1 MGHQNNRIVQ
11 ISSFTVLVLSI
22 LFLKYN
28 RWFSVLGIAVFISI
42 MVMGYLLKKKHDKEW
57 TQYIETLSIS
67 MDQSTKQAITNL
79 PIPLCMCKTDGTI
92 TWYNK
97 KFSAVAMKSSLLGSY
112 IKDVFEEIK
121 IEDISLT
128 GDNPSA
134 FLEIGPKKY
143 KIVYYVVPNSK
154 KDNGMIML
162 YFIDETRYEN
172 LMEEYHNT
180 KTGII
185 LIQVDSFDEI
195 LDKVK
200 DVDRPLLVAEV
211 ERKLKV
217 WAENYDAAIRKIS
230 KDRFFVLVD
239 EQNLVAMEDN
249 KFSILDE
256 VRSIDMKNQLPVTL
270 SLGVSC
276 REKTLQQTHE
286 TAVSALDLALG
297 RGGDQ
302 CVVKRG
308 ERFSFYGGKT
318 KAIEKKTR
326 VKARIIA
333 YALKDLI
340 RAADNVLIMGH
351 TFADLDA
358 LGSSMG
364 AYAICRMLD
373 TKANIVMNHSNTSI
387 DILYDRI
394 QKHEGYENIFIDN
407 VQAKR
412 LASQNTLLIITDTNK
427 PSLTEAPE
435 LLDLCDKV
443 VLIDHHRRGVEFV
456 DKAVLVYHETYASSA
471 SEMVT
476 ELIQYI
482 TENPKLHSL
491 EAESLLAGIML
502 DTKNFSFKTG
512 VRTFEAAAFLR
523 KSGADTV
530 EVKTLFQGDVD
541 SYMRIAEIVKNAKI
555 IDGKIAMTHCDEV
568 LENPKLI
575 ASKVADD
582 LLNIK
587 GVVSSFVI
595 TKGNTDAV
603 QISARSLGKM
613 NVQLI
618 MEKLGGGGH
627 MDTAATQMKG
637 TTIEEAMDKLEEA
650 VMEYLNEEGENR

>member
-28 RWFSVLGIAVFISI
+28 RWFSMLGIVVFISI
-42 MVMGYLLKKKHDKEW
+42 LVMGYLLKQKQDKEW

-97 KFSAVAMKSSLLGSY
+97 KFSAVAMKRELLGSY
-112 IKDVFEEIK
+112 IKEVFEEIK
-121 IEDISLT
+121 IEDVSLT
-128 GDNPSA
+128 GDNPST

-143 KIVYYVVPNSK
+143 KIVYYVVPSSK

-239 EQNLVAMEDN
+239 EQNLVGMEDN

-308 ERFSFYGGKT
+308 ERFRFYGGKT
-318 KAIEKKTR
+318 NAVEKKTR

-358 LGSSMG
+358 LGSAMG

-387 DILYDRI
+387 EILYDRI
-394 QKHEGYENIFIDN
+394 QKHEGYENIFIDH

-587 GVVSSFVI
+587 GVISSFVI

-637 TTIEEAMDKLEEA
+637 TTIEEAMDKLEET

>member
-1 MGHQNNRIVQ
+1 MWHQNNKINQVSS
-11 ISSFTVLVLSI
+11 ISIFVLSI
-22 LFLKYN
+22 LFLRYN
-28 RWFSVLGIAVFISI
+28 KWFSLLGFVVFAGI
-42 MVMGYLLKKKHDKEW
+42 VVTGYLFKKKQDKEW
-57 TQYIETLSIS
+57 TQYIETLSIN

-79 PIPLCMCKTDGTI
+79 PIPLCMCRTDGTI

-97 KFSAVAMKSSLLGSY
+97 KFSAVAMKNALLGVH
-112 IKDVFEEIK
+112 INEVFEEIQ
-121 IEDISLT
+121 IEKVSLN
-128 GDNPSA
+128 GDNPST

-154 KDNGMIML
+154 KDGGMIML

-172 LMEEYHNT
+172 LMEEYNNT
-180 KTGII
+180 QTGII

-211 ERKLKV
+211 ERKIKV
-217 WAENYDAAIRKIS
+217 WAENYDAAIRKMS

-239 EQNLVAMEDN
+239 EENLLAMEDH

-256 VRSIDMKNQLPVTL
+256 VRNIDMKNQLPVTL
-270 SLGVSC
+270 SLGVSS

-318 KAIEKKTR
+318 KAVEKKTR
-326 VKARIIA
+326 VKARMIA

-340 RAADNVLIMGH
+340 QAADHVLIMGH
-351 TFADLDA
+351 TFSDLDA
-358 LGSSMG
+358 LGSAMG
-364 AYAICRMLD
+364 AYGICRMLD

-387 DILYDRI
+387 DALYERI
-394 QKHEGYENIFIDN
+394 QKHEGYENTFIDD

-412 LASQNTLLIITDTNK
+412 LVSENTLLIITDTNK
-427 PSLTEAPE
+427 PSLTESPE
-435 LLDLCDKV
+435 LIKLCDKV

-476 ELIQYI
+476 ELIPYI
-482 TENPKLHSL
+482 MEKPKLHSL
-491 EAESLLAGIML
+491 EAEALLAGIML

-555 IDGKIAMTHCDEV
+555 IDGKIAMTHCDDV

-587 GVVSSFVI
+587 GVLSSFVI
-595 TKGNTDAV
+595 TKGNANAI

-627 MDTAATQMKG
+627 MDTAATQMKD

-650 VMEYLNEEGENR
+650 LMEYLSEEDDDR